1 MVTRGYEL
9 VQLQLQTSPLQRP
22 HGFSSPTQERWLQL
36 LQESLSV
43 DFERKTRGAWR
54 QCCTAPRPGGEV
66 TQRSLGTCGE
76 EVKSN
81 KVVCMI
87 CIVPHAVCVRP
98 MHDLIHKRNITKT
111 ELARTKE
118 GTRKLKNTCCHPII
132 TRPSRD
138 LQKQQQQQQQQIQ
151 CAARGLCHSN
161 RNSTA

>member
-76 EVKSN
+76 ELSPTKWFGLLVAAVSAI
-81 KVVCMI
+81 VYIRIEPYRGRVCGHVQSA
-87 CIVPHAVCVRP
+87 CQLSV
-98 MHDLIHKRNITKT
+98 LFTW
-111 ELARTKE
+111 
-118 GTRKLKNTCCHPII
+118 
-132 TRPSRD
+132 
-138 LQKQQQQQQQQIQ
+138 
-151 CAARGLCHSN
+151 
-161 RNSTA
+161 STACSTWIDHTVMAYTL